1 VIWHDKCDEYFSL
14 YKIPDTMKTSAASLH
29 LEGNATKWYQ
39 VYKLKN
45 GLVSWDRFISVVE
58 EKFGAYHYRKSLD
71 LLLELKQ
78 EGMVEEYTSEFE
90 SLQFHA

>member
-14 YKIPDTMKTSAASLH
+14 YKIPYTMKTSAASLH

>member
-29 LEGNATKWYQ
+29 LEGTVLSLLWK
-39 VYKLKN
+39 KN
-45 GLVSWDRFISVVE
+45 LVLVSWDRFISVVE